1 MPDIKNNDHIQLDPS
16 FKAFIQAFLK
26 DKGFSGEAKFQ
37 PLSGDGSVRDFYRI
51 HSEEQGLSYIAM
63 SNTPAN
69 TLIKKENM
77 AYLMIGNHL
86 FKTGISIPQIYRFD
100 LANGWFILE
109 DMGDRHLQDEA
120 NILRDRIPLY
130 EKVLELLFRLQ
141 IEGAQGFDSEWCFQ
155 TGQYDQKVMRRYE
168 ADYFRDSFVIHYLG
182 MEGDWSHLEG
192 SFDHLVSMASKAENI
207 FFLHRDFQ
215 SRNIMISDNTLS
227 IMDWQGSR
235 LGPLAYDLASLLID
249 PYVDLP
255 EYEREQIYR
264 LYLLILKD
272 HQPLWVDP
280 FKKYFP
286 YLAIQRNLQILG
298 AFAHL
303 TKVQNKNYFESY
315 IPPSMKSLQHLLDKL
330 RDPKLSALEDLLKSL
345 PYAEE
350 V

>member
-130 EKVLELLFRLQ
+130 EKVLELLANPPLNENFRMRAK
-141 IEGAQGFDSEWCFQ
+141 ERAVKCFDKQ
-155 TGQYDQKVMRRYE
+155 LIIPQYE
-168 ADYFRDSFVIHYLG
+168 AF
-182 MEGDWSHLEG
+182 
-192 SFDHLVSMASKAENI
+192 
-207 FFLHRDFQ
+207 
-215 SRNIMISDNTLS
+215 
-227 IMDWQGSR
+227 
-235 LGPLAYDLASLLID
+235 
-249 PYVDLP
+249 
-255 EYEREQIYR
+255 YEE
-264 LYLLILKD
+264 ILNQK
-272 HQPLWVDP
+272 
-280 FKKYFP
+280 
-286 YLAIQRNLQILG
+286 
-298 AFAHL
+298 
-303 TKVQNKNYFESY
+303 
-315 IPPSMKSLQHLLDKL
+315 
-330 RDPKLSALEDLLKSL
+330 
-345 PYAEE
+345 
-350 V
+350 